1 MIIIYKNLIDISK
14 KLSCTVLLNESMK
27 KHTSFKIGG
36 NADVFIYVNNIES
49 LKIIL
54 GLITTENIPY
64 FIIGNGTNLLV
75 ADDGF
80 RGVVLNLQHG
90 LKDIEINKEENTIY
104 CEAGVPL
111 NKVCVCALQNNL
123 SGLEFAWGIPG
134 TCGGALSMNAGAYGS
149 DISNVIESSKH
160 LTPSGTTETLSK
172 NELNLS
178 YRKSIFSDKPFI
190 ISSMKFKLHK
200 ANEKDIR
207 AKMYENISKRKSKQ
221 PLEYPNA
228 GSIFK
233 RPNGYFAGAL
243 IEQSGFKGKFVGGAM
258 VSPKH
263 SGFIINTGK
272 ATASDVSNLIYLIKD
287 KVYKEFGVILE
298 CEIKT
303 LGNVNL

>member
-1 MIIIYKNLIDISK
+1 MVIIYKNLIDISK

-36 NADVFIYVNNIES
+36 DADVFIYVNNIES
-49 LKIIL
+49 LKIIV

-90 LKDIEINKEENTIY
+90 LKNIEIKKEENTIY

-233 RPNGYFAGAL
+233 RPKGYFAGAL

-298 CEIKT
+298 CEIKN

>member
-36 NADVFIYVNNIES
+36 DADVFIYVNNIES

-75 ADDGF
+75 SDDGF
-80 RGVVLNLQHG
+80 RGIVVNLQHG
-90 LKDIEINKEENTIY
+90 LKNIEINKEENTIY

>member
-14 KLSCTVLLNESMK
+14 RLSCTVLLNESMK

-36 NADVFIYVNNIES
+36 DADVFIYVNNIES

-90 LKDIEINKEENTIY
+90 LKNIEINKEENTIY

-160 LTPSGTTETLSK
+160 LTLSGTTETLSK

-178 YRKSIFSDKPFI
+178 YRKSIFSEKPFV

-233 RPNGYFAGAL
+233 RPKGYFAGAL

-263 SGFIINTGK
+263 SGFIINTGT

>member
-14 KLSCTVLLNESMK
+14 KLSCTVLLNESIK

>member
-1 MIIIYKNLIDISK
+1 MVIIYKNLIDISK
-14 KLSCTVLLNESMK
+14 KLSCTVLLNESIK

-90 LKDIEINKEENTIY
+90 LKNIEVNKEENIIY

-178 YRKSIFSDKPFI
+178 YRKSIFSEKPFV

-233 RPNGYFAGAL
+233 RPKGYFAGAL
-243 IEQSGFKGKFVGGAM
+243 IEQSGFKGKFVGGAL

>member
-36 NADVFIYVNNIES
+36 DADVFIYVNNIES

-75 ADDGF
+75 SDDGF

-90 LKDIEINKEENTIY
+90 LKNIEVNKEENIIY

-233 RPNGYFAGAL
+233 RPKGYFAGAL

-272 ATASDVSNLIYLIKD
+272 ATASDVSNLVYTIKD
-287 KVYKEFGVILE
+287 KVYKKFGVTLE

>member
-36 NADVFIYVNNIES
+36 DADVFIYVNNIES

-80 RGVVLNLQHG
+80 RGIVLNLQHG
-90 LKDIEINKEENTIY
+90 LKYIEINKEENTIY
-104 CEAGVPL
+104 CEVGVPL

-123 SGLEFAWGIPG
+123 SGLEFAGGIPG

-207 AKMYENISKRKSKQ
+207 AKMYENISKRRSKQ

-233 RPNGYFAGAL
+233 RPKGYFAGAL

>member
-36 NADVFIYVNNIES
+36 DADVFIYVNNIES

-75 ADDGF
+75 SDDGF

-90 LKDIEINKEENTIY
+90 LKNIEVNKEENIIY

-200 ANEKDIR
+200 ANENIQMPEVFLNVLRDIL
-207 AKMYENISKRKSKQ
+207 Q
-221 PLEYPNA
+221 VL
-228 GSIFK
+228 
-233 RPNGYFAGAL
+233 
-243 IEQSGFKGKFVGGAM
+243 
-258 VSPKH
+258 
-263 SGFIINTGK
+263 
-272 ATASDVSNLIYLIKD
+272 
-287 KVYKEFGVILE
+287 
-298 CEIKT
+298 
-303 LGNVNL
+303 

>member
-36 NADVFIYVNNIES
+36 DADVFIYVNNIES

-75 ADDGF
+75 SDDGF
-80 RGVVLNLQHG
+80 RGIVLNLQHG
-90 LKDIEINKEENTIY
+90 LKNIEINKEENTIY

-233 RPNGYFAGAL
+233 RPKGYFAGAL

-272 ATASDVSNLIYLIKD
+272 ATASDLSNLIYLIKD

>member
-90 LKDIEINKEENTIY
+90 LKNIEINKEENTIY

-233 RPNGYFAGAL
+233 RPKGYFAGAL

>member
-36 NADVFIYVNNIES
+36 DADVFIYVNNIES

-75 ADDGF
+75 SDDGF
-80 RGVVLNLQHG
+80 RGIVLNLQHG
-90 LKDIEINKEENTIY
+90 LKNIEINKEENTIY

-178 YRKSIFSDKPFI
+178 YRKSIFSFIPFI

-233 RPNGYFAGAL
+233 RPKGYFAGAL

>member
-233 RPNGYFAGAL
+233 RPKGYFAGAL

>member
-1 MIIIYKNLIDISK
+1 MVIIYKNLIDISK

-36 NADVFIYVNNIES
+36 DADVFIYVNNIES

-75 ADDGF
+75 SDDGF
-80 RGVVLNLQHG
+80 RGIVLNLQHG
-90 LKDIEINKEENTIY
+90 LKNIEINKEENTIY

-149 DISNVIESSKH
+149 DIPNVIESSKH

-233 RPNGYFAGAL
+233 RPKGYFAGAL

>member
-36 NADVFIYVNNIES
+36 TADVFIYVNNIES

-90 LKDIEINKEENTIY
+90 LKKIEINKEENTIY

-233 RPNGYFAGAL
+233 RPKGYFAGAL

>member
-36 NADVFIYVNNIES
+36 DADVFIYVNNIES

-75 ADDGF
+75 SDDGF

-90 LKDIEINKEENTIY
+90 LKNIEVNKEENTIY

-123 SGLEFAWGIPG
+123 YGLEFAWGIPG
-134 TCGGALSMNAGAYGS
+134 TCGGALSMNAGAYGNEIS
-149 DISNVIESSKH
+149 DIIEYGNY
-160 LTPSGTTETLSK
+160 LNPNGIINTLAK
-172 NELNLS
+172 DELNLS
-178 YRKSIFSDKPFI
+178 YRKSIFSEKPFV
-190 ISSMKFKLHK
+190 ISSMKFKLQK

-207 AKMYENISKRKSKQ
+207 AKMYENIYKRKLKQ

-233 RPNGYFAGAL
+233 RPKGYFAGAL
-243 IEQSGFKGKFVGGAM
+243 IEQSGLKGEFIGGAM

-272 ATASDVSNLIYLIKD
+272 ATASDVSNLVYIIKD
-287 KVYKEFGVILE
+287 KVYKKFGVTLE

>member
-1 MIIIYKNLIDISK
+1 MTI
-14 KLSCTVLLNESMK
+14 
-27 KHTSFKIGG
+27 F
-36 NADVFIYVNNIES
+36 
-49 LKIIL
+49 
-54 GLITTENIPY
+54 
-64 FIIGNGTNLLV
+64 
-75 ADDGF
+75 
-80 RGVVLNLQHG
+80 
-90 LKDIEINKEENTIY
+90 NKSVHN
-104 CEAGVPL
+104 
-111 NKVCVCALQNNL
+111 
-123 SGLEFAWGIPG
+123 F
-134 TCGGALSMNAGAYGS
+134 
-149 DISNVIESSKH
+149 
-160 LTPSGTTETLSK
+160 
-172 NELNLS
+172 
-178 YRKSIFSDKPFI
+178 
-190 ISSMKFKLHK
+190 HK

-233 RPNGYFAGAL
+233 RPKGYFAGAL

>member
-36 NADVFIYVNNIES
+36 DADVFIYVNNIES

-54 GLITTENIPY
+54 SLITTENIPY

-75 ADDGF
+75 SDDGF

-90 LKDIEINKEENTIY
+90 LKNIEVNKEENIIY

-123 SGLEFAWGIPG
+123 SGLELAWGIPG

-178 YRKSIFSDKPFI
+178 YRKSIFSEKPFV

-233 RPNGYFAGAL
+233 RPKGYFAGAL

>member
-36 NADVFIYVNNIES
+36 NADVFIYVNNIEN

-90 LKDIEINKEENTIY
+90 LKNIEINKEENTIY

-160 LTPSGTTETLSK
+160 LTPSETTETLSK

-233 RPNGYFAGAL
+233 RPKGYFAGAL

>member
-36 NADVFIYVNNIES
+36 DADVFIYVNNIES

-90 LKDIEINKEENTIY
+90 LKNIEINKEENTIY

-178 YRKSIFSDKPFI
+178 YRKSIFSEKPFV

-233 RPNGYFAGAL
+233 RPKGYFAGAL

-272 ATASDVSNLIYLIKD
+272 ATASDVSNLVYTIKD

>member
-36 NADVFIYVNNIES
+36 DADVFIYVNNIES

-75 ADDGF
+75 SDDGF
-80 RGVVLNLQHG
+80 RGIVLNLQHG
-90 LKDIEINKEENTIY
+90 LKNIEINKEENTIY

-233 RPNGYFAGAL
+233 RPKGYFAGAL

>member
-36 NADVFIYVNNIES
+36 DADVFIYVNNIES

-54 GLITTENIPY
+54 SLITTENIPY

-90 LKDIEINKEENTIY
+90 LKNIEINKEENIIY

-233 RPNGYFAGAL
+233 RPKGYFAGAL

>member
-36 NADVFIYVNNIES
+36 TADVFIYVNNIES

-90 LKDIEINKEENTIY
+90 LKNIEINKEENTIY

-123 SGLEFAWGIPG
+123 SGLECAWGIPG

-233 RPNGYFAGAL
+233 RPKGYFAGAL

>member
-36 NADVFIYVNNIES
+36 TADVFIYVNNIES

-90 LKDIEINKEENTIY
+90 LKNIEINKEENTIY

-233 RPNGYFAGAL
+233 RPKGYFAGAL

>member
-36 NADVFIYVNNIES
+36 DADVFIYVNNIES

-90 LKDIEINKEENTIY
+90 LKNIEINKEENTIY

-233 RPNGYFAGAL
+233 RPKGYFAGAL

-272 ATASDVSNLIYLIKD
+272 ATASDVSNLVYTIKD

>member
-36 NADVFIYVNNIES
+36 DADVFIYVNNIES

-90 LKDIEINKEENTIY
+90 LKNIEINKEENTIY

-160 LTPSGTTETLSK
+160 LTPSGATETLSK

-178 YRKSIFSDKPFI
+178 YRKSIFSEKPFVL
-190 ISSMKFKLHK
+190 SSMKFKLQK

-207 AKMYENISKRKSKQ
+207 AKMYENIYKRKLKQ

-233 RPNGYFAGAL
+233 RPKGYFAGAL

>member
-1 MIIIYKNLIDISK
+1 MVIIYKNLIDISK

-36 NADVFIYVNNIES
+36 TADVLIYVNNIES

-90 LKDIEINKEENTIY
+90 LKNIEINKEENTIY

-178 YRKSIFSDKPFI
+178 YRKSIFSEKPFV

-233 RPNGYFAGAL
+233 RPKGYFAGAL

>member
-36 NADVFIYVNNIES
+36 DADVFIYVNNIES

-75 ADDGF
+75 SDDGF

-90 LKDIEINKEENTIY
+90 LKNIEVNKEENIIY

-233 RPNGYFAGAL
+233 RPKGYFAGAL

>member
-36 NADVFIYVNNIES
+36 DADVFIYVNNIES

-90 LKDIEINKEENTIY
+90 LKNIEINKEENTIY

-178 YRKSIFSDKPFI
+178 YRKSIFSEKPFV

-233 RPNGYFAGAL
+233 RPKGYFAGAL